1 MVEESGLQ
9 RKTKNEFINQFTFKM
24 PHKEFNQNINPLR
37 IITVKNVWPDTED
50 MNYRDLK
57 YTRHRN
63 IPLRSVSIQCNR
75 EQFINE
81 TDLRKELSA
90 VENERDRVQADLF
103 FTQDNLE
110 KEEKDNK
117 RLRENHKNLLVK
129 FINLEKEVV
138 ALRGPEMP
146 YEFSP
151 PKEKEKSPERQPESS
166 VSTEMPPS
174 QIVWDPIESQQASES
189 SDVQCAQ
196 PDPLSSQTPP
206 SQSASQPPKPSKP
219 VTRSSKRDL
228 LKKVNKK
235 SKKKLKYVV
244 V

>member
-63 IPLRSVSIQCNR
+63 IPLRSVAIQCNR

-151 PKEKEKSPERQPESS
+151 PKEKEKTPEPEPESS
-166 VSTEMPPS
+166 AQSEMPPS
-174 QIVWDPIESQQASES
+174 QIDWGPIESSES

-206 SQSASQPPKPSKP
+206 SQSVTQPPKPSKP
-219 VTRSSKRDL
+219 MTRSSKRDL